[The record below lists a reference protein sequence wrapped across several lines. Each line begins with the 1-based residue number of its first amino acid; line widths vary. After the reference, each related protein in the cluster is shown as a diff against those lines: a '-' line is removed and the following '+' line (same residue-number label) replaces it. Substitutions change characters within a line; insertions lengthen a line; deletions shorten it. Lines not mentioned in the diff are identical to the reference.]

1 MVVIRRLFL
10 LIFTIILSLIFSE
23 IFVAKVI
30 GYPAYGVK
38 YKVRYRKGAETW
50 TNIRKPHAQIYNVEG
65 RIRTNY
71 NNFGIPG
78 IDVEKIENPVV
89 VLGSSYVEALQ
100 HKPEK
105 IATSIFQKRLD
116 NAGFRTTVINLG
128 CSGHDPYDSWFRL
141 KYYEKLLNFS
151 SQDVILVVN
160 SDNKDWFDRHPKPF
174 DFTLADDFGQINK
187 RTTTRALI
195 TLRNAS
201 SYAEICV
208 NAFKKRNTTNTNGE
222 EVIGNESMLRVEPD
236 LSEEMKE
243 CLLQFNQSYTN
254 FKVVSVLDDQGFNSP
269 LSKFCFAT
277 NIDCIVKPIAK
288 PENMINGAGHLNEMG
303 NQLLGE
309 VLTDVYNSSC
319 KTNQRN

>member
-1 MVVIRRLFL
+1 MVAIRRAFL
-10 LIFTIILSLIFSE
+10 LIFTIVLSLIFSD
-23 IFVAKVI
+23 FVVAKVI
-30 GYPAYGVK
+30 GYPAYGVS
-38 YKVRYRKGAETW
+38 YKVKYRKGADTW
-50 TNIRKPHAQIYNVEG
+50 TNIRKPHAQIFNVEG

-89 VLGSSYVEALQ
+89 VLGSSFVEALQ
-100 HKPEK
+100 HRPEK

-116 NAGFRTTVINLG
+116 NAGFRASVINLG

-141 KYYEKLLNFS
+141 KYYEKLLKFS
-151 SQDVILVVN
+151 SQDVILVIN

-195 TLRNAS
+195 ALRNAS
-201 SYAEICV
+201 SYAEICANALKKKNEV
-208 NAFKKRNTTNTNGE
+208 NPSNDESIEKDQIHNTGLE
-222 EVIGNESMLRVEPD
+222 

-254 FKVVSVLDDQGFNSP
+254 FRVVSVFDDQGFNSS
-269 LSKFCFAT
+269 LIEFCNSS
-277 NIDCIVKPIAK
+277 NIDCTVKPIAK
-288 PENMINGAGHLNEMG
+288 PEYMINGAGHLNEMG

-309 VLTDVYNSSC
+309 VLTDIYTSSH
-319 KTNQRN
+319 KN